1 MRKKYH
7 HTVTGCDNRDSRGNK
22 LNYFA
27 KVLVTE
33 SVCQ

>member
-7 HTVTGCDNRDSRGNK
+7 HTVTGCDNRGKK

-27 KVLVTE
+27 KVLVME